1 MLGNFEC
8 RDSKTGRRNIM
19 IKCILT
25 TSRAWADF
33 FVMMVLNIIF
43 NPKHGRPLW
52 KGVWWKVCKLHNSR
66 GHFSKDRMSRLLTY
80 CPRLL
85 LSTDQLIKSYLS
97 FRLGVLSQMTF
108 RLHFSM
114 SWGPGAI
121 ASVFVDLS
129 PQSKK
134 SVSLLEQWSSDIAAR
149 NDAAFQ
155 TT

>member
-1 MLGNFEC
+1 MFCVYFKSNVRKLWV
-8 RDSKTGRRNIM
+8 
-19 IKCILT
+19 
-25 TSRAWADF
+25 SRQQDRQKKYNDKMHF
-33 FVMMVLNIIF
+33 DYLYSLSRFLHHDGIEYYF

-121 ASVFVDLS
+121 ASVFVDLGRN
-129 PQSKK
+129 PK
-134 SVSLLEQWSSDIAAR
+134 SLWAS
-149 NDAAFQ
+149 
-155 TT
+155 